1 MMIEVLDLA
10 DIPVNAGLQ
19 AVIDRYNNTPVDE
32 LTRTQQAFSS
42 LRYGVK
48 GVIAQ
53 PEGAA
58 PVEEADQVLLIP
70 GAFAYRLKVPSI
82 STQFLADLHGVPV
95 LAVTSPIPSWHFGP
109 TDRSALWEGRF
120 DPYSEQYQKYLSH
133 RVPHVGRIAVAGGSM
148 GATIGMNFGARAS
161 NHFDISSV
169 KVGDPPNSM
178 ERTALELGTDFGK
191 DGFDEVSRHIAN
203 SGIRS
208 LASSRRTERR
218 LAEQRDLA
226 RYVGSMLSHASAN
239 LLAGI
244 GMTRSTFEQDLCIV
258 ESRNIPAVVAYG
270 QDSTI
275 ARAGVMRAMAQ
286 RGGDSTTRWV
296 EVRDSGGKA
305 GHTWLDDLKAWATI
319 TQIAS

>member
-1 MMIEVLDLA
+1 MIEAMDLA
-10 DIPVNAGLQ
+10 S
-19 AVIDRYNNTPVDE
+19 TPVSSRLQDTIERFNNVPVEE
-32 LTRTQQAFSS
+32 LTRTQRRFGS
-42 LRYGVK
+42 LRHGVR
-48 GVIAQ
+48 GVISQ

-58 PVEEADQVLLIP
+58 PVEESDQILLIP

-169 KVGDPPNSM
+169 KAGDPPNSM
-178 ERTALELGTDFGK
+178 ERTALELGADFGK

-218 LAEQRDLA
+218 LAEQRDLV
-226 RYVGSMLSHASAN
+226 RYVGGVLSHASAN
-239 LLAGI
+239 LLAGK
-244 GMTRSTFEQDLCIV
+244 GMTRSTFEQDLRTV
-258 ESRNIPAVVAYG
+258 ESRSIPAVVAFG
-270 QDSTI
+270 RDGVI
-275 ARAGVMRAMAQ
+275 AHAGIMRAMAQ
-286 RGGDSTTRWV
+286 RHEGTTTRWV
-296 EVRDSGGKA
+296 EVCDSNGMA
-305 GHTWLDDLKAWATI
+305 GHTWLDDLKGWAAI
-319 TQIAS
+319 TEMAA